1 MRAVVDMT
9 AKFPNLESLR
19 WELYDNQKRDP
30 NLRLTNRHSFVS
42 ALSTYTFQSLKTL
55 QVTFYHDPPA
65 NQRRKQANLLGDYT
79 CDPLST
85 ALIHTFSQSPN
96 LTSLD
101 LTGVFDSSLFWPCPY
116 QSPNTA
122 VPSWPNLKYL
132 TVTFELTTPSGHG
145 YFSDPSGSSTLAAE
159 DDDSEDSSV
168 SDEDPFDEL
177 DAEGAARL
185 SGETPVNIFRT
196 VPNSFHLNPL
206 ILAFAKGS
214 RHIPSLLTSALTTRP
229 VQGPDRHFQFEISC
243 YAPDQ
248 MAYYGDEGIDD
259 QKFRRLYFE
268 VGTWRPNGEVLKEL
282 RELGRSRWRDGLVER
297 FLDTQFQDCR
307 VGKMM

>member
-1 MRAVVDMT
+1 MT

-30 NLRLTNRHSFVS
+30 NLRLTNRHSFAA
-42 ALSTYTFQSLKTL
+42 ALSTYTFQSFKTL
-55 QVTFYHDPPA
+55 HVTFYHDPPA
-65 NQRRKQANLLGDYT
+65 NQRRKQANLLGDHT

-132 TVTFELTTPSGHG
+132 TVIFELTTPSGHG

-168 SDEDPFDEL
+168 SDEDSFDEL

-196 VPNSFHLNPL
+196 VPHSSHLNLSHPCLRKRLKTHTLPPDLRSDHWARTRTPSPL
-206 ILAFAKGS
+206 SVRDILRCSGS
-214 RHIPSLLTSALTTRP
+214 NGLLW
-229 VQGPDRHFQFEISC
+229 G
-243 YAPDQ
+243 
-248 MAYYGDEGIDD
+248 
-259 QKFRRLYFE
+259 
-268 VGTWRPNGEVLKEL
+268 
-282 RELGRSRWRDGLVER
+282 
-297 FLDTQFQDCR
+297 
-307 VGKMM
+307 